1 MEPRRVQTRI
11 VRLPGLPE
19 ILRRTNAKGRV
30 IDATVKPS
38 SERSS
43 LFPVVTAAAPSTG
56 APRRRTI
63 PAYPASRAPTATAF
77 TAAPQRRVTSAS
89 PASPVP
95 AAATFTAAS
104 QRRATSASPVPAA
117 AIPQRRAASA
127 SPAPP
132 AQWFMETVG
141 QLNENLS
148 VIMQEIKYLHK
159 RFEDQNNRTQEQIHQ
174 TQEQIETLNRSL
186 EHYRPNLASPP
197 KPQPTPNHEHH
208 YQPLSDISMDSREY
222 LYRNNI
228 LN

>member
-1 MEPRRVQTRI
+1 MEPRRAQTRI

-43 LFPVVTAAAPSTG
+43 LFPAASAPSTG
-56 APRRRTI
+56 VPRRRATLAH
-63 PAYPASRAPTATAF
+63 PTPQAPTATAF
-77 TAAPQRRVTSAS
+77 TAAPQRRVTSVS
-89 PASPVP
+89 PAPV
-95 AAATFTAAS
+95 AATFTTAS
-104 QRRATSASPVPAA
+104 QRRATSVSPAPAAAPSQRRAISASPVP
-117 AIPQRRAASA
+117 
-127 SPAPP
+127 PAH
-132 AQWFMETVG
+132 WFMETVG

-159 RFEDQNNRTQEQIHQ
+159 RFEDQNHRTQEQIHQ

-186 EHYRPNLASPP
+186 EHYRPNLAP
-197 KPQPTPNHEHH
+197 PQPPPQHPTASPDR